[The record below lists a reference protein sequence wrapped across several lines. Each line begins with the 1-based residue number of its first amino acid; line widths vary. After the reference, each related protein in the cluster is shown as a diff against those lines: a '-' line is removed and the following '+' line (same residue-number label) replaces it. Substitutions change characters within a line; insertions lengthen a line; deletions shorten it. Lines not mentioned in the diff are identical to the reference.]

1 MQKRQETEEIDT
13 KKKDILWLILLR
25 LIIVTS
31 LLVSAVIIQY
41 STAVFLP
48 LNPFYY
54 LVLSFYVLSFI
65 YFIFYIWGKFFK
77 IQVYFQ
83 IFFDLLLI
91 TALVYISG
99 GLQGSFY
106 FLYIFEIIA
115 ASIVLSRR
123 SAYLTAALS
132 AIFFG
137 YLVVLMYRRII
148 PSFAPE
154 EVLEISLGLVI
165 NNIFIAW
172 SAFFLVAFLMNYL
185 TGSLQRTRD
194 QLRQIQKELEVKKR
208 LAVAGEVSAHLAHE
222 IRNPLAAIS
231 GSVQVL
237 KDELGL
243 QGEQK
248 DLMNIIIRESGRVSR
263 SIEQFLNLASP
274 VKQAFS
280 SIDLSD
286 ILEETVVLL
295 QSSGE
300 LNGEFQVEGN
310 FKSVHVQYFGHSSQF
325 KQLFW
330 NILKN
335 SLRAMPDGGT
345 LTIDFNQE
353 KKDRIQIRVA
363 DTGRGMTEEEKERIF
378 EPFYSGFEGGQ
389 GIGMAVVHRI
399 VDDYKG
405 DIKIDS
411 ELNKGTEVVITLPL
425 GGPENQRILKSVKK
439 KKDGKNTDNRR

>member
-13 KKKDILWLILLR
+13 KKRDILWLILLR

-31 LLVSAVIIQY
+31 LVVSAVIIQY
-41 STAVFLP
+41 STSVFLP
-48 LNPFYY
+48 LNSFYY
-54 LVLSFYVLSFI
+54 LILLFYILSFI
-65 YFIFYIWGKFFK
+65 YFIFYIWGKYLTL
-77 IQVYFQ
+77 QAYLQ

-106 FLYIFEIIA
+106 FLYILGIIA
-115 ASIVLSRR
+115 ASIVLSKRA
-123 SAYLTAALS
+123 AYLTAALS

-154 EVLEISLGLVI
+154 EIPEISLGLVI

-185 TGSLQRTRD
+185 TGSLQKTRD
-194 QLRQIQKELEVKKR
+194 ELRLTQKELEVKKR
-208 LAVAGEVSAHLAHE
+208 LAVAGEVSAQLAHE

-237 KDELGL
+237 KDELDL
-243 QGEQK
+243 REEQK
-248 DLMNIIIRESGRVSR
+248 DLMNIIVKESGRVSR

-274 VKQAFS
+274 VKQTFS
-280 SIDLSD
+280 SIDLSA

-295 QSSGE
+295 QSGGE
-300 LNGEFQVEGN
+300 LNGDFRVEGN
-310 FKSVHVQYFGHSSQF
+310 FKSVDVRYFGSGSQF

-330 NILKN
+330 NIIKN

-345 LTIDFNQE
+345 LTVDFNQE
-353 KKDRIQIRVA
+353 KKDEIQLRMA
-363 DTGRGMTEEEKERIF
+363 DTGKGMTEEEKERIF

-405 DIKIDS
+405 EIKIDS
-411 ELNKGTEVVITLPL
+411 ELNKGTEIVITLPL
-425 GGPENQRILKSVKK
+425 RGPGNPRILKSVKK
-439 KKDGKNTDNRR
+439 KKDGKNTHNRR

>member
-1 MQKRQETEEIDT
+1 MQKRQETGDIDT

-31 LLVSAVIIQY
+31 LVVSAVIIQY
-41 STAVFLP
+41 STSVFLP
-48 LNPFYY
+48 LNSFYY
-54 LVLSFYVLSFI
+54 LILLFYILSFI
-65 YFIFYIWGKFFK
+65 YFVFYIWGKYLTL
-77 IQVYFQ
+77 QAYLQ

-106 FLYIFEIIA
+106 FLYILGIIA
-115 ASIVLSRR
+115 ASIVLSKRA
-123 SAYLTAALS
+123 AYLTAALS

-148 PSFAPE
+148 PSFAPGE
-154 EVLEISLGLVI
+154 TLDISLGLVI

-185 TGSLQRTRD
+185 TGSLQKTRD
-194 QLRQIQKELEVKKR
+194 ELRLTQKELEVKKR
-208 LAVAGEVSAHLAHE
+208 LAVAGEVSAQLAHE

-237 KDELGL
+237 KDELDL
-243 QGEQK
+243 REEQK
-248 DLMNIIIRESGRVSR
+248 DLMNIIVKESGRVSR

-280 SIDLSD
+280 SIDLSA

-295 QSSGE
+295 QSGGE
-300 LNGEFQVEGN
+300 LNGNFRVEGN
-310 FKSVHVQYFGHSSQF
+310 FKSVHVRYFGSGSQF

-330 NILKN
+330 NIIKN

-345 LTIDFNQE
+345 LTVDFNQE
-353 KKDRIQIRVA
+353 KRDKIQLRIA
-363 DTGRGMTEEEKERIF
+363 DTGKGMTEEEKERIF

-399 VDDYKG
+399 VGDYKG
-405 DIKIDS
+405 EIKIDS
-411 ELNKGTEVVITLPL
+411 ELNKGTEIVITLPL
-425 GGPENQRILKSVKK
+425 RGPGNPGILKSVKK
-439 KKDGKNTDNRR
+439 KKDGKNTHNRR